1 MMQAVF
7 RKAAFGDVD
16 AIMEIVYDAQQSLGS
31 RGINQWQNGYPNR
44 EAIISDIN
52 KGVGVVAK
60 QGETIAAYAAIVV
73 NGEPEYKNLVGGQWL
88 SDDDYIVVHRICVRN
103 DFVRKGLASAV
114 MQYAIDFAKVKG
126 IHSFKIDT
134 HIENQY
140 MLNMLNKFGF
150 TYCGEIHYEHG
161 DRVAFEKII

>member
-7 RKAAFGDVD
+7 REAAFGDVD
-16 AIMEIVYDAQQSLGS
+16 AIMEIVHDAQLSLGS
-31 RGINQWQNGYPNR
+31 RGIDQWQNGYPNH
-44 EAIISDIN
+44 EAILSDIN

-60 QGETIAAYAAIVV
+60 QGETIAAYAAIIV
-73 NGEPEYKNLVGGQWL
+73 NGEPEYKNLVGGNWL
-88 SDDDYIVVHRICVRN
+88 SNGDYIVVHRICVRN

-134 HIENQY
+134 HVENQY
-140 MLNMLNKFGF
+140 MLNMLKKFGF